1 MKSRT
6 SFFNKTL
13 YWKDITRFWPLW
25 TIEMVLL
32 LLAVLLPVFS
42 GVNEYR
48 SLGSHYSGVYSTLE
62 GEIISLLEEYG
73 PCLTNGFVL
82 AGVALTVA
90 LFIFSYLFKARET
103 YNAHCLPMKRE
114 TMFFSH
120 YLAGLTIL
128 MVPFVAVYT
137 ILICVAASYKVG
149 ITLELLGQ
157 LVITLV
163 GILFFFSL
171 ACLMI
176 MLTANGIMA
185 AVIYA
190 VINVLYQAVA
200 AMFVAMGGLCI
211 FGYQGDD
218 SMITSAL
225 GQCLTPVAFF
235 SGESSIFRS
244 LTRWSHDYL
253 YYRYESSYMEYVG
266 CGYNNG
272 YLNAFW
278 YGPEWNRAV
287 WYLIPAVLFLGL
299 AILLYRKRSLET
311 AGNMLA
317 FSWGKPVF
325 RLVFTLTGSMA
336 FSLLIYWICIGASG
350 MQITYKAA
358 FLFLL
363 GLMSGGSLLGYL
375 ISNMILYKTFFIW
388 KKTSYWR
395 MLLLTGLIAG
405 TFSYVKYGYGEK
417 IPEAVSVDFVKMEL
431 PTGGDYGN
439 NIFYIQGEQEIQKF
453 QEIDEKIMETGEN
466 ELIEE
471 KRYHFVKDIVITY
484 VMESGEQICREY
496 AMDYDI
502 WKRSGL
508 VDFLNEEETM
518 CEKVFSKAYQE
529 VVPLSAKLTAN
540 DGTNLGYFEEYD
552 ILYQVYES
560 ALKDIEEGNMILE
573 QRDSEFYYLDICVNL
588 PKECMEKYGLT
599 QQFISSF
606 NKNERVIELPVSE
619 SCVNLM
625 KIIED
630 DTLIQDF
637 DWVDE

>member
-1 MKSRT
+1 M
-6 SFFNKTL
+6 
-13 YWKDITRFWPLW
+13 
-25 TIEMVLL
+25 
-32 LLAVLLPVFS
+32 
-42 GVNEYR
+42 
-48 SLGSHYSGVYSTLE
+48 
-62 GEIISLLEEYG
+62 
-73 PCLTNGFVL
+73 
-82 AGVALTVA
+82 
-90 LFIFSYLFKARET
+90 
-103 YNAHCLPMKRE
+103 
-114 TMFFSH
+114 
-120 YLAGLTIL
+120 
-128 MVPFVAVYT
+128 
-137 ILICVAASYKVG
+137 
-149 ITLELLGQ
+149 
-157 LVITLV
+157 
-163 GILFFFSL
+163 
-171 ACLMI
+171 
-176 MLTANGIMA
+176 
-185 AVIYA
+185 
-190 VINVLYQAVA
+190 
-200 AMFVAMGGLCI
+200 
-211 FGYQGDD
+211 
-218 SMITSAL
+218 
-225 GQCLTPVAFF
+225 
-235 SGESSIFRS
+235 
-244 LTRWSHDYL
+244 
-253 YYRYESSYMEYVG
+253 
-266 CGYNNG
+266 
-272 YLNAFW
+272 
-278 YGPEWNRAV
+278 
-287 WYLIPAVLFLGL
+287 
-299 AILLYRKRSLET
+299 
-311 AGNMLA
+311 
-317 FSWGKPVF
+317 
-325 RLVFTLTGSMA
+325 
-336 FSLLIYWICIGASG
+336 
-350 MQITYKAA
+350 
-358 FLFLL
+358 
-363 GLMSGGSLLGYL
+363 
-375 ISNMILYKTFFIW
+375 
-388 KKTSYWR
+388 
-395 MLLLTGLIAG
+395 TGLIAG

-508 VDFLNEEETM
+508 VDFFNEEETM

-552 ILYQVYES
+552 ILYQVYEA